1 MSTLFQSSLSCPG
14 ATRTAVFLYL
24 DRRFWNQI
32 LIWGQYWGLGEYG
45 LLKQRYLRTT
55 SNSNPREMWT
65 LRHSLHFWHLRT
77 TISTFII
84 TFYYKG
90 NMGQHWQYFQMV
102 HLCLS
107 EVETGGNLSSL
118 RQGEVLSSLEPGR
131 KLQDM
136 EIHFKEN
143 IWIQRHENGN
153 TLTNSHIMCGHI
165 GQMAKI
171 NTPWSVL

>member
-1 MSTLFQSSLSCPG
+1 MWIVETGHL
-14 ATRTAVFLYL
+14 RTAL
-24 DRRFWNQI
+24 
-32 LIWGQYWGLGEYG
+32 
-45 LLKQRYLRTT
+45 
-55 SNSNPREMWT
+55 NSNPRKLWT

-131 KLQDM
+131 KLLG
-136 EIHFKEN
+136 HGNSFKRKYMN
-143 IWIQRHENGN
+143 TTTWKWKHIDQFSYHVWAHRPNGKN
-153 TLTNSHIMCGHI
+153 KHSMVCFIKSSCRSSWLTWLPAGGSGWPSRLYERCAPAN
-165 GQMAKI
+165 
-171 NTPWSVL
+171 L